1 MKPFT
6 RHILLAISITV
17 MLAYIS
23 TFLGISAKKRSEA
36 VCTGLKVCITDS
48 ARNSFVTS
56 EEICRYISSELGE
69 VTGRPLGEVDLT
81 HIETL
86 VDARSA
92 VLKSEA
98 FVTGDGYLNIN
109 VTQREPVIRFQGRDG
124 GFYVDRDG
132 YIFPLQSS
140 FTSDVTIIDGYIPV
154 HLPSGYKG
162 MAEKEDDREWID
174 GIMEM
179 VGYMDDGIWADII
192 VQISVGRD
200 GDIIM
205 VPRSG
210 GEKFIFGDT
219 GNFEDK
225 FCRMEKYYTAIRL
238 ARKDAGYSY
247 VNVKYDGQIICRR

>member
-6 RHILLAISITV
+6 RHILLAISMTV

-56 EEICRYISSELGE
+56 DEICRYISSELGE

-132 YIFPLQSS
+132 YIS
-140 FTSDVTIIDGYIPV
+140 FALDSFLAAIYRW
-154 HLPSGYKG
+154 L
-162 MAEKEDDREWID
+162 AEDEPERPE
-174 GIMEM
+174 
-179 VGYMDDGIWADII
+179 V
-192 VQISVGRD
+192 
-200 GDIIM
+200 
-205 VPRSG
+205 
-210 GEKFIFGDT
+210 FIR
-219 GNFEDK
+219 K
-225 FCRMEKYYTAIRL
+225 LRARIIRL
-238 ARKDAGYSY
+238 SERCLITLRQS
-247 VNVKYDGQIICRR
+247 